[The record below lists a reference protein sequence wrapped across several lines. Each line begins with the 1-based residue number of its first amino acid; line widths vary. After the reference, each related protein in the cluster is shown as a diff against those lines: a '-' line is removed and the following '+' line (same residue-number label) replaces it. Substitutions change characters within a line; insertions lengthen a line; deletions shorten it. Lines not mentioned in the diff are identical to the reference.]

1 MELSRPEYWSGQPFP
16 PPGDLPNPGI
26 EPRSP
31 TLQAFSLPAE
41 PKRKPKNTGV
51 RSLSLLQGIYMTQ
64 ESNQGFLHCR
74 QILYQLSYQG
84 SSRLCE
90 ETKITTGYVRLPRIC
105 LFWLNVKIS
114 QLHTSKV
121 NIHTLHGQM
130 LTLMC
135 LLCSHLLS
143 RVWFFETPW
152 TVTQQAPL
160 SMGFSRQEYWSGL
173 PFPTPGELLRKF
185 LLQSRDQ
192 TCISCVSYIGRQIL
206 YHCITWDVHKHIQR
220 QRKISISEDVTTI
233 TCETTV
239 TFQPLRVL
247 WNRGIR
253 GWIREGFWTAVHWM
267 FLIACGTFDNCG
279 QSEPQYQCV

>member
-51 RSLSLLQGIYMTQ
+51 SSLSLLQGIYMTQ

-105 LFWLNVKIS
+105 LF
-114 QLHTSKV
+114 
-121 NIHTLHGQM
+121 
-130 LTLMC
+130 
-135 LLCSHLLS
+135 
-143 RVWFFETPW
+143 
-152 TVTQQAPL
+152 
-160 SMGFSRQEYWSGL
+160 
-173 PFPTPGELLRKF
+173 
-185 LLQSRDQ
+185 
-192 TCISCVSYIGRQIL
+192 
-206 YHCITWDVHKHIQR
+206 
-220 QRKISISEDVTTI
+220 
-233 TCETTV
+233 
-239 TFQPLRVL
+239 
-247 WNRGIR
+247 
-253 GWIREGFWTAVHWM
+253 
-267 FLIACGTFDNCG
+267 
-279 QSEPQYQCV
+279 